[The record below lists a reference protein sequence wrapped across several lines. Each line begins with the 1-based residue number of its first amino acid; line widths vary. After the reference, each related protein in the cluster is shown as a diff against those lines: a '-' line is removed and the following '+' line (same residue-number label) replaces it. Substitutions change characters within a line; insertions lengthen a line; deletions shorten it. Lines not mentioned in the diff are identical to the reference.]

1 MAIEITTPRQVAVTL
16 SCNKKSQAFQVDIA
30 LQSFLVARGWTQLKT
45 GKIYAIMMP
54 PNGSKPPFIFNV
66 DVPTREQVMA
76 EAKEKHAAQTA
87 WVGKLGEWI
96 AIYLPPRHMT
106 STKVDPFTGENVSEP
121 KSIGFTPASFHVGF
135 RLFWDAE
142 VLIQNEVFT
151 YYESASQPTEPEMFN
166 IISPEEIS
174 ETTGLI
180 EGAICRIS
188 VNSYERNPEAR
199 RRCIQIHGTKCCICN
214 FDFGAVY
221 GVEAQGY
228 IHVHHVRPLSQ
239 VKGDYVV
246 DPVND
251 LRPVCP
257 NCHAVLHLNGRCRD
271 IDDIKCLLAKNKGN

>member
-1 MAIEITTPRQVAVTL
+1 MAIEINTPRRVAVTL
-16 SCNKKSQAFQVDIA
+16 SCNKKGQAFQVDKA
-30 LQSFLVARGWTQLKT
+30 LQSFLVERGWTRSKT
-45 GKIYAIMMP
+45 GRTYAIMMP
-54 PNGSKPPFIFNV
+54 PNGSKPPFVFNV
-66 DVPTREQVMA
+66 EIPTREQVLA
-76 EAKEKHAAQTA
+76 EAKAKHAAQTA
-87 WVGKLGEWI
+87 WAGKLGEWI
-96 AIYLPPRHMT
+96 AIYLPPRRMT
-106 STKVDPFTGENVSEP
+106 STEISPFTGESISKP

-142 VLIQNEVFT
+142 VLIQNKMFT
-151 YYESASQPTEPEMFN
+151 YHESTSQPIEPEIFN
-166 IISPEEIS
+166 VISPEEVL
-174 ETTGLI
+174 ETTGLV

-199 RRCIQIHGTKCCICN
+199 RRCIQIHGAKCCICN

-221 GVEAQGY
+221 GMEAQGY

-239 VKGDYVV
+239 IKGNYAV

-271 IDDIKCLLAKNKGN
+271 IDDVKRLLTKNKRN